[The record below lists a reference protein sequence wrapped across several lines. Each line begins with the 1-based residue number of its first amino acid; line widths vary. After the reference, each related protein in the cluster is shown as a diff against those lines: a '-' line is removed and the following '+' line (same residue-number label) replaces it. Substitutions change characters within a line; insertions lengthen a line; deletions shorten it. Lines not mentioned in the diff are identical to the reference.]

1 MTISR
6 IYHSDRIVAVIRCSD
21 EVSHHFTLLSS
32 FTTTPVFQ
40 CQVVQKSSIPTELQ
54 RKHSGDGPV
63 TAPTHSAC
71 CPGRALRWRISG
83 RKRRNGGKSQKSR
96 QKTEVESFFSS
107 ITQYMNSFQ
116 SCGRLELNKCR
127 PADQYGPGE
136 SSQLCVANQLANLLI
151 MT

>member
-21 EVSHHFTLLSS
+21 EVSHHSTLLSS

-54 RKHSGDGPV
+54 RKHSEDSPV
-63 TAPTHSAC
+63 THSAC

-83 RKRRNGGKSQKSR
+83 RKREKRWEKLEEQANDRSR
-96 QKTEVESFFSS
+96 VIFF
-107 ITQYMNSFQ
+107 IDHAIY
-116 SCGRLELNKCR
+116 E
-127 PADQYGPGE
+127 
-136 SSQLCVANQLANLLI
+136 
-151 MT
+151 